1 MQWILSA
8 SFWSHRWSNWA
19 NIDAVVY
26 LAAKRTISVAISAR
40 IRTKVTWPLAGSI
53 ALLSSSFE
61 VHKNEFH
68 FLSTRAAAFLEK
80 QTLELQ
86 QRGCNMMDIR
96 GSHMLLSR
104 NFTSAQN
111 CGELIHYLVVL
122 CFTLH
127 DLTRLLCV
135 KRWLYRNQSKN
146 CQKIRQ
152 FEGISK
158 ICRNQSKIIRILK
171 TVIKYVKLKGS
182 LNYFCNVNKLSRF
195 FRLSWK

>member
-1 MQWILSA
+1 MTSCRQQQVLLCSSLVIII
-8 SFWSHRWSNWA
+8 WSSQ
-19 NIDAVVY
+19 
-26 LAAKRTISVAISAR
+26 KRVSL
-40 IRTKVTWPLAGSI
+40 PL
-53 ALLSSSFE
+53 
-61 VHKNEFH
+61 NE
-68 FLSTRAAAFLEK
+68 SCSAFLEK

-171 TVIKYVKLKGS
+171 TVINTSNWRDISKLF
-182 LNYFCNVNKLSRF
+182 L
-195 FRLSWK
+195 